1 MTEDDRRQGSA
12 LEEEQNE
19 APRISR
25 RRWGS
30 GRRTRPRPLSDYGQ
44 LASRSL
50 SIPEDAIAADPPDED
65 HVDRMHPASVTT
77 TSQDPCAPSGCSR
90 GGRRR
95 RPISVIGGVS
105 FYGNTQVEDVENL
118 LVQVRA
124 WPAEMLSSL
133 PLSSLQ
139 TKLDTAFPS
148 GGGHS
153 SSRLFFLTLKP
164 AWVHTN
170 SPLSHHL
177 LSDLLSWSLSSQHR
191 LAVCLKSP
199 ET

>member
-1 MTEDDRRQGSA
+1 MTEDDCQQGSG

-19 APRISR
+19 VPRISR

-77 TSQDPCAPSGCSR
+77 TSQDPYAPSGCSR

-105 FYGNTQVEDVENL
+105 FYGHTQVEDVENL

-124 WPAEMLSSL
+124 GFFNHGQQRRSASCFCPPCRLNRTMLFLLEEDIPLHPFSS
-133 PLSSLQ
+133 
-139 TKLDTAFPS
+139 
-148 GGGHS
+148 
-153 SSRLFFLTLKP
+153 
-164 AWVHTN
+164 
-170 SPLSHHL
+170 
-177 LSDLLSWSLSSQHR
+177 
-191 LAVCLKSP
+191 
-199 ET
+199 

>member
-1 MTEDDRRQGSA
+1 MTEDDWPQGSA

-44 LASRSL
+44 LAGRSL

-77 TSQDPCAPSGCSR
+77 TSQDPCAPSGSCR
-90 GGRRR
+90 GGLRR

-124 WPAEMLSSL
+124 GFFNHGQQRRSAPCLCPPCRLNWTLLFLLEGDIPPHSFSS
-133 PLSSLQ
+133 
-139 TKLDTAFPS
+139 
-148 GGGHS
+148 
-153 SSRLFFLTLKP
+153 
-164 AWVHTN
+164 
-170 SPLSHHL
+170 
-177 LSDLLSWSLSSQHR
+177 
-191 LAVCLKSP
+191 
-199 ET
+199 

>member
-1 MTEDDRRQGSA
+1 MTEDDWQQGSG

-65 HVDRMHPASVTT
+65 HADRMHPASVTT
-77 TSQDPCAPSGCSR
+77 TSQDPCVPSGCSR

-105 FYGNTQVEDVENL
+105 FYNNTQVEDVENL

-124 WPAEMLSSL
+124 GLFNHGEQRPSAPCLCPLCRLNWTMLFL
-133 PLSSLQ
+133 LEEDIP
-139 TKLDTAFPS
+139 P
-148 GGGHS
+148 HPS
-153 SSRLFFLTLKP
+153 SS
-164 AWVHTN
+164 
-170 SPLSHHL
+170 
-177 LSDLLSWSLSSQHR
+177 
-191 LAVCLKSP
+191 
-199 ET
+199 

>member
-1 MTEDDRRQGSA
+1 MTEDDWRQGSA
-12 LEEEQNE
+12 QEEEHNE

-25 RRWGS
+25 RRWSS

-65 HVDRMHPASVTT
+65 HVDRTHPASVTT

-105 FYGNTQVEDVENL
+105 FYGNAQAEDVENL

-124 WPAEMLSSL
+124 DVFNCGQQRHSVSCLCHPCRLNWTLLFLLA
-133 PLSSLQ
+133 
-139 TKLDTAFPS
+139 DT
-148 GGGHS
+148 
-153 SSRLFFLTLKP
+153 LL
-164 AWVHTN
+164 
-170 SPLSHHL
+170 HL
-177 LSDLLSWSLSSQHR
+177 LSS
-191 LAVCLKSP
+191 
-199 ET
+199 